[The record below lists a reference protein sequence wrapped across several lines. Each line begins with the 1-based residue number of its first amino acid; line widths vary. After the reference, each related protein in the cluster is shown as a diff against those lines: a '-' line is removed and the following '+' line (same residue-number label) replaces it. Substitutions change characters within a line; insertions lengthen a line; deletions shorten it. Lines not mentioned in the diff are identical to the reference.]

1 MTLTMQDTDIANYL
15 LDIKAVK
22 INVNNPFKWTS
33 GIQSPIYCDCR
44 IVNSYV
50 PVRDAVINM
59 FVELINLEFINRTTL
74 IGGVASGGISYGALV
89 ADRLRLPFIYVRD
102 ERKKHG
108 LKKHIEGVYEG
119 FGNRVILIEDHIS
132 TGGSSMKAI
141 NAIKEEKL
149 ELVCLLS
156 IMTYNFK
163 EAEDVF
169 NNAGVIHHSLCNLDT
184 ILEVAQERKI
194 INSIDADRIL
204 AFRENHTE
212 GWQI

>member
-1 MTLTMQDTDIANYL
+1 MQDTQIANFL
-15 LDIKAVK
+15 LNIKAVK
-22 INVNNPFKWTS
+22 INVKEPFTWTS
-33 GIQSPIYCDCR
+33 GIKSPIYCDCR

-50 PVRDAVINM
+50 KERNTVINK
-59 FVELINLEFINRTTL
+59 FVELIRAEFINKTNI

-89 ADRLRLPFIYVRD
+89 ADRLSLPFIYVRE

-108 LKKHIEGVYEG
+108 LEKHIEGEYEA
-119 FGNRVILIEDHIS
+119 FGNRVVLIEDHIS

-141 NAIKEEKL
+141 NAIKEQKL

-169 NNAGVIHHSLCNLDT
+169 SNAGIIHHSLCNLDT
-184 ILEVAQERKI
+184 ILEVALQRGI
-194 INSIDADRIL
+194 INSTDADKIL
-204 AFRENHTE
+204 KFRESREE
-212 GWQI
+212 GWQS